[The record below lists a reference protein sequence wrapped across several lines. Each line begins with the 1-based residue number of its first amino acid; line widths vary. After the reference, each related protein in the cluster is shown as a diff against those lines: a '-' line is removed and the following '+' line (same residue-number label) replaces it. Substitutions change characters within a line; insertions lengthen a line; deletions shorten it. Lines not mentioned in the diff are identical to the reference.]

1 LHGRRGRTPAG
12 TGGWLPSKEFLA
24 PEELDDANRRIGEAA
39 GAAGRDPSRTNR
51 VYNLVGDRSTTQR
64 VDLLTSWPV
73 EHGMNGYIF
82 SGPVDESALRPIIE
96 KVAPAVREAVANE
109 HRR

>member
-1 LHGRRGRTPAG
+1 MGELQRGQAAGCPRRNFSPRRSWTTRT
-12 TGGWLPSKEFLA
+12 
-24 PEELDDANRRIGEAA
+24 GESA

-64 VDLLTSWPV
+64 VDLLTSWSV

-96 KVAPAVREAVANE
+96 KVAPAVREAVAKE